1 VRLLQRMPPGFRAL
15 IGAQFLSALADNA
28 LLIVA
33 IAWMLRLE
41 HPAWWV
47 PLLKLCFTLA
57 YVALAPFVGVVADAG
72 PKPRLMMAMNAL
84 KVVGVV
90 ALWLGLHPLAALA
103 VVGLGAAAYAPAKY
117 GLVTES
123 VLPERLVQA
132 NGWIEVTT
140 VCAAVFGVVL
150 GGFLVGEQV
159 HAWTQA
165 LWPAAPPLGG
175 AFALLLGTYGAAALL
190 NLGVR
195 DSGVRYARQ
204 RWHVVALTR
213 SFWRA
218 NTTLWR
224 DAAGGLSLAVTTLFW
239 GAAAVL
245 QFAVLRWAVD
255 VLGLTLERAAY
266 LQALVAVGVVI
277 GAVGAG
283 RWVSLRGAPALLPAG
298 LALGL
303 LVPLVAMA
311 GTVAVAAPL
320 LVAVGL
326 LGGALV
332 VPMNALLQHRGHV
345 LLTAG
350 RSIAVQGF
358 NENAS
363 MIAML
368 ALYAV
373 LLWAEWPIRS
383 VLALFGALVAMVVA
397 LLMRLWRLQPAVTR
411 SLPGPVV
418 RQPAPP

>member
-1 VRLLQRMPPGFRAL
+1 M
-15 IGAQFLSALADNA
+15 
-28 LLIVA
+28 
-33 IAWMLRLE
+33 
-41 HPAWWV
+41 
-47 PLLKLCFTLA
+47 
-57 YVALAPFVGVVADAG
+57 
-72 PKPRLMMAMNAL
+72 
-84 KVVGVV
+84 
-90 ALWLGLHPLAALA
+90 
-103 VVGLGAAAYAPAKY
+103 
-117 GLVTES
+117 
-123 VLPERLVQA
+123 
-132 NGWIEVTT
+132 
-140 VCAAVFGVVL
+140 
-150 GGFLVGEQV
+150 
-159 HAWTQA
+159 
-165 LWPAAPPLGG
+165 
-175 AFALLLGTYGAAALL
+175 
-190 NLGVR
+190 
-195 DSGVRYARQ
+195 
-204 RWHVVALTR
+204 TR

-255 VLGLTLERAAY
+255 MLGLTLERAAY

-418 RQPAPP
+418 RRPAPP